1 MKYIDTKRI
10 FVTLLL
16 FLIMEA
22 LPILAFA
29 QTGRLTGRVT
39 DAATGTPI
47 PGATVL
53 LEGTTIGQ
61 ATDAEGRYLII
72 GIPPGSYNVR
82 FSSVGYTT
90 KVVEGFRLVSDRTQ
104 TLDQTLAEQ
113 VVAGGEVL
121 VEAVRPVV
129 DANQTTSRA
138 LVTGDE
144 IARLPVGNLQDVISK
159 TSNSYN
165 GFVRGSRRFETKT
178 ILEGIDISDSY
189 AQINNLSN
197 SSGNDLNRYR
207 GLVYSS
213 TNRADLT
220 NNSLLNINP
229 DAVEEVTVNTGAN
242 EARYASASG
251 GVISVTLSEGRGPLR
266 GNASF
271 RVAPSINR
279 PGPDTLDFYY
289 DAAKYIADREAV
301 KQAPCTPTATAPCKR
316 DFYTWTPDK
325 YNAGSDPEMDFRVT
339 LQGSITD
346 KLGFY
351 ATGQFFE
358 TSGFMP
364 NQYNKRLNGQLKLN
378 YSLSSKTKLNLL
390 GIYEDR
396 GYWGDWTNRGY
407 QEFWRFYLDGVA
419 QNDGGSYVGSVKLTH
434 VFNPKS
440 YIDVQAYS
448 TYAITRYGY
457 LNTGNIGDSKFI
469 DFKTKAQIDAYVSP
483 ATAPNTKFFNTNIS
497 DPASDSGVFLPAGN
511 RYKLRS
517 PVPYY
522 ESVMNKSTGF
532 KVDYSNQIAANHFIQ
547 TGAELKM
554 REFDY
559 EEAYGVDGI
568 GFTLNAANEPF
579 IPSSWNRKPTE
590 VAFYLSDRMEYAG
603 LVVNAGLRVDVIDRH
618 MYEIDDYF
626 YPYQRTSITT
636 DDGRTLN
643 RNYFKRTDKV
653 PIDVFFNPS
662 IGVSHP
668 IGTTAAMYFSYSRS
682 QQLAPYSVL
691 YEKYDGNHS
700 TSQFFTFQ
708 NPSQGP
714 ITSNN
719 YELGIQWEV
728 SEGWGV
734 DVNAFMRAVDNYG
747 SAGLQ
752 ANNRVPASQLTDP
765 NRVLIAWHS
774 YRTSFGYADIRGIEM
789 VLRRRP
795 LKLADNVSLGLTASY
810 TFGAVEQAFGAGANQ
825 AVFNSPAD
833 GSVTKLPFENVR
845 DFKNFAQNVP
855 GGSSTLTSGFDRTH
869 RGLLRA
875 TAALPYNISA
885 GLAASAES
893 GFLYPRAIGVDPRD
907 RELLTAPANSQI
919 DFRLEKRFSFG
930 SRFGLDVYMDVVNLT
945 NRYNIV
951 AYESYTPSGPGIF
964 QETSNPGTRLTLP
977 DGSTVYGPARNIYFG
992 TRARF

>member
-1 MKYIDTKRI
+1 M
-10 FVTLLL
+10 TLLL

-29 QTGRLTGRVT
+29 QTGRLTGKVT

-72 GIPPGSYNVR
+72 GIPPGAYNLR

-90 KVVEGFRLVSDRTQ
+90 KIVEGFRVVSDRTQ
-104 TLDQTLAEQ
+104 TLDQTLSEQ
-113 VVAGGEVL
+113 VVTGAEVL
-121 VEAVRPVV
+121 VEAIRPVV

-138 LVTGDE
+138 LITGDE
-144 IARLPVGNLQDVISK
+144 IARLPVSNLQDVISK

-220 NNSLLNINP
+220 NNSMVNINT

-271 RVAPSINR
+271 RVAPSLNR
-279 PGPDTLDFYY
+279 PGPDSLDFYY
-289 DAAKYIADREAV
+289 DADKYMTDKAA
-301 KQAPCTPTATAPCKR
+301 AGTTPKAAL
-316 DFYTWTPDK
+316 YTWTPDK
-325 YNAGSDPEMDFRVT
+325 YSAGADPEMDFRFT
-339 LQGSITD
+339 LQGSITN
-346 KLGFY
+346 KLGFF

-378 YSLSSKTKLNLL
+378 YSLSNKTKLNVL
-390 GIYEDR
+390 GIIEDR

-407 QEFWRFYLDGVA
+407 QEFWRFYLEGVA

-457 LNTGNIGDSKFI
+457 LNTENIGGSKFV
-469 DFKTKAQIDAYVSP
+469 DFQSKAQIDAYVSSS
-483 ATAPNTKFFNTNIS
+483 TAANTRFFNVNIS

-547 TGAELKM
+547 TGAEIKM

-559 EEAYGVDGI
+559 NEAYGVDGI
-568 GFTLNAANEPF
+568 NFTLNAANEPF

-603 LVVNAGLRVDVIDRH
+603 LVVNAGLRIDVIDRH
-618 MYEIDDYF
+618 MYEIEDYF
-626 YPYQRTSITT
+626 YPYQRVDVTT
-636 DDGRTLN
+636 DDGRTLK
-643 RNYFKRTDKV
+643 RNNFRRGEKV

-708 NPSQGP
+708 NPNQGP

-728 SEGWGV
+728 SEGWGI
-734 DVNAFMRAVDNYG
+734 DVNAFMRAVDNYS

-752 ANNRVPASQLTDP
+752 ANNRIPSNLLTDP
-765 NRVLIAWHS
+765 NRVTIAWHS

-795 LKLADNVSLGLTASY
+795 LKLADNVALGLTASY
-810 TFGAVEQAFGAGANQ
+810 TFGAVEQANGAGANQ
-825 AVFNSPAD
+825 TVFNSPAD

-885 GLAASAES
+885 GLAASVES
-893 GFLYPRAIGVDPRD
+893 GFLYGRAVGVDPRD
-907 RELLTAPANSQI
+907 RELLTAPYNSQI

-951 AYESYTPSGPGIF
+951 AYESYTPGGPAIF

>member
-1 MKYIDTKRI
+1 M
-10 FVTLLL
+10 TLLL

-22 LPILAFA
+22 LPILALA
-29 QTGRLTGRVT
+29 QTGRLTGKVT

-72 GIPPGSYNVR
+72 GIPPGAYNLR

-90 KVVEGFRLVSDRTQ
+90 KIVEGFRVVSDRTQ
-104 TLDQTLAEQ
+104 TLDQTLSEQ
-113 VVAGGEVL
+113 VVTGAEVL
-121 VEAVRPVV
+121 VEAIRPVV

-138 LVTGDE
+138 LITGDE
-144 IARLPVGNLQDVISK
+144 IARLPVSNLQDVISK

-220 NNSLLNINP
+220 NNSMVNINT

-271 RVAPSINR
+271 RVAPSLNR
-279 PGPDTLDFYY
+279 PGPDSLDFYY
-289 DAAKYIADREAV
+289 DADKYMTDKAAAAG
-301 KQAPCTPTATAPCKR
+301 KPTAA
-316 DFYTWTPDK
+316 FYTWTPDK
-325 YNAGSDPEMDFRVT
+325 YSAGADPEMDFRFT
-339 LQGSITD
+339 LQGSITN
-346 KLGFY
+346 KLGFF

-378 YSLSSKTKLNLL
+378 YSLSNKTKLNVL
-390 GIYEDR
+390 GIIEDR

-407 QEFWRFYLDGVA
+407 QEFWRFYLEGVA

-457 LNTGNIGDSKFI
+457 LNTENIGGSKFV
-469 DFKTKAQIDAYVSP
+469 DFQSKAQIDAYVSSS
-483 ATAPNTKFFNTNIS
+483 TAANTRFFNVNIS

-547 TGAELKM
+547 TGAEIKM

-559 EEAYGVDGI
+559 NEAYGVDGI
-568 GFTLNAANEPF
+568 NFTLNAANEPF

-603 LVVNAGLRVDVIDRH
+603 LVVNAGLRIDVIDRH
-618 MYEIDDYF
+618 MYEIEDYF
-626 YPYQRTSITT
+626 YPYQRVDVTT
-636 DDGRTLN
+636 DDGRTLK
-643 RNYFKRTDKV
+643 RNNFRRGEKV

-708 NPSQGP
+708 NPNQGP

-728 SEGWGV
+728 SEGWGI
-734 DVNAFMRAVDNYG
+734 DVNAFMRAVDNYS

-752 ANNRVPASQLTDP
+752 ANNRIPSNLLTDP
-765 NRVLIAWHS
+765 NRVTIAWHS

-795 LKLADNVSLGLTASY
+795 LKLADNVALGLTASY
-810 TFGAVEQAFGAGANQ
+810 TFGAVEQANGAGANQ
-825 AVFNSPAD
+825 TVFNSPAD

-885 GLAASAES
+885 GLAASVES
-893 GFLYPRAIGVDPRD
+893 GFLYGRAVGVDPRD
-907 RELLTAPANSQI
+907 RELLTAPYNSQI

-951 AYESYTPSGPGIF
+951 AYESYTPGGPAIF

>member
-39 DAATGTPI
+39 DAATGSPI

-90 KVVEGFRLVSDRTQ
+90 KVVEGFRLVSERTQ
-104 TLDQTLAEQ
+104 TLDQTLSEQ
-113 VVAGGEVL
+113 IVAGAEIL
-121 VEAVRPVV
+121 VQAVRPVV

-144 IARLPVGNLQDVISK
+144 IARLPVANLQDVIAK

-178 ILEGIDISDSY
+178 ILDGIDISDSY
-189 AQINNLSN
+189 SQVNNLSN

-242 EARYASASG
+242 EARYSSASG
-251 GVISVTLSEGRGPLR
+251 GVIAVSLAEGRGPLR

-271 RVAPSINR
+271 RIAPSVNR
-279 PGPDTLDFYY
+279 PGPDSLDFYY
-289 DAAKYIADREAV
+289 DSDAYITERNNLQTTNPTRAAL
-301 KQAPCTPTATAPCKR
+301 
-316 DFYTWTPDK
+316 YTWTPDK
-325 YNAGSDPEMDFRVT
+325 YKAGADPEMDFRVT

-346 KLGFY
+346 KLGFF

-358 TSGFMP
+358 TGGFMP
-364 NQYNKRLNGQLKLN
+364 NQYSKRLGGQIKLN
-378 YSLSSKTKLNLL
+378 YDITSRTKVQAL
-390 GIYEDR
+390 GVFEDR
-396 GYWGDWTNRGY
+396 GYWGDWTNRSY
-407 QEFWRFYLDGVA
+407 QEFWRFYLEGVA
-419 QNDGGSYVGSVKLTH
+419 QSDGGSYVGSLKLTH
-434 VFNPKS
+434 VFNAKS
-440 YIDVQAYS
+440 YLDVQVYN
-448 TYAITRYGY
+448 TYAVTRYGY
-457 LNTGNIGDSKFI
+457 QNNLGIGSSKFV
-469 DFKTKAQIDAYVSP
+469 DFKTQAQIDAYVSSS
-483 ATAPNTKFFNTNIS
+483 TAPNSRFFNVNIS
-497 DPASDSGVFLPAGN
+497 DPGSDSGVFLPAGN
-511 RYKLRS
+511 RYKVSS

-522 ESVMNKSTGF
+522 ESVQNSAKGF
-532 KVDYSNQIAANHFIQ
+532 KLDYANQFASNHFLQI
-547 TGAELKM
+547 GSELKL
-554 REFDY
+554 RTFEY

-568 GFTLNAANEPF
+568 NFTLNLANEPF
-579 IPSSWNRKPTE
+579 IPSEWKRSPTE
-590 VAFYLSDRMEYAG
+590 LAFYISDRMEYAG

-626 YPYQRTSITT
+626 YPYERVAITT

-643 RNYFKRTDKV
+643 RNYFKRGDKV

-682 QQLAPYSVL
+682 QQLAPYSIL

-700 TSQFFTFQ
+700 NSQFFTFQ
-708 NPSQGP
+708 NPNQGP

-728 SEGWGV
+728 AEGWGV
-734 DVNAFMRAVDNYG
+734 DVNAFMRAVDNYS
-747 SAGLQ
+747 SAGLS
-752 ANNRVPASQLTDP
+752 ANNRIPASQAGA
-765 NRVLIAWHS
+765 NAININQHV
-774 YRTSFGYADIRGIEM
+774 YRTAFGYADIRGIEM

-795 LKLADNVSLGLTASY
+795 LRLADNVALGMTASY
-810 TFGAVEQAFGAGANQ
+810 TFGAVEQSFGAGANQ
-825 AVFNSPAD
+825 TNFIAPDEA
-833 GSVTKLPFENVR
+833 TKKLPFENVR

-869 RGLLRA
+869 RGVLRA

-893 GFLYPRAIGVDPRD
+893 GFMYPRAIGVDPRD
-907 RELLTAPANSQI
+907 RELLTAPANAQV
-919 DFRLEKRFSFG
+919 DLRLEKRFDIG
-930 SRFGLDVYMDVVNLT
+930 SRFGLDVYIDMVNLT
-945 NRYNIV
+945 NRFNIV
-951 AYESYTPSGPGIF
+951 AYESYTPGGPGVF
-964 QETSNPGTRLTLP
+964 QESGNPGSRLTLP

>member
-16 FLIMEA
+16 FLMMEA

-61 ATDAEGRYLII
+61 ATDAEGRFLII
-72 GIPPGSYNVR
+72 GIPPGAYNVR

-90 KVVEGFRLVSDRTQ
+90 KIVEGFRVVSDRTQ

-113 VVAGGEVL
+113 VVSGGEVL
-121 VEAVRPVV
+121 VEAIRPVV

-229 DAVEEVTVNTGAN
+229 EAVEEVTVNTGAN
-242 EARYASASG
+242 EAKYASASG
-251 GVISVTLSEGRGPLR
+251 GVINVTLSEGRGQLR

-279 PGPDTLDFYY
+279 PGPDSLDFYY
-289 DAAKYIADREAV
+289 DAAKYDADKAS
-301 KQAPCTPTATAPCKR
+301 AGTTPKAAY
-316 DFYTWTPDK
+316 YTWTPDK
-325 YNAGSDPEMDFRVT
+325 YKTGADPEMDFRFT

-346 KLGFY
+346 KLGFF

-364 NQYNKRLNGQLKLN
+364 NQYNKRLGGQLKLN
-378 YSLSSKTKLNLL
+378 YDLSKKTKLSAL

-407 QEFWRFYLDGVA
+407 QEFWRFYLEGVA
-419 QNDGGSYVGSVKLTH
+419 QNDGGSFVGSVKLTH

-440 YIDVQAYS
+440 YVDVQAYR
-448 TYAITRYGY
+448 TFAVTRYGY
-457 LNTGNIGDSKFI
+457 LNTDGVGDSKFI

-483 ATAPNTKFFNTNIS
+483 STTPNSKFFNTNIS

-522 ESVMNKSTGF
+522 ESVENSTTGF
-532 KVDYSNQIAANHFIQ
+532 KVDYANQIASNHFIQ
-547 TGAELKM
+547 AGSEVKM
-554 REFDY
+554 RNFKYD
-559 EEAYGVDGI
+559 EAYGVDGI
-568 GFTLNAANEPF
+568 GFTLNATNEPF
-579 IPSSWNRKPTE
+579 IPSSWDRNPVE
-590 VAFYLSDRMEYAG
+590 AAFYLSDRMEYAG
-603 LVVNAGLRVDVIDRH
+603 LVVNAGLRVDVIDRN
-618 MYEIDDYF
+618 MYEIADHF
-626 YPYQRTSITT
+626 YPYQRRSITT
-636 DDGRTLN
+636 EDGRTLN
-643 RNYFKRTDKV
+643 RNYFLRDKKV
-653 PIDVFFNPS
+653 PVDVFFNPS
-662 IGVSHP
+662 LGVSHP

-708 NPSQGP
+708 DPNQGA

-728 SEGWGV
+728 SDGWGI
-734 DVNAFMRAVDNYG
+734 DVNAFMRSVDNYG
-747 SAGLQ
+747 SAGLS
-752 ANNRVPASQLTDP
+752 ANNRVPSNIPATDP
-765 NRVLIAWHS
+765 NRITIPVHS
-774 YRTSFGYADIRGIEM
+774 YRTAFGYADIRGIET

-795 LKLADNVSLGLTASY
+795 LKFGDNVSLGLTASY
-810 TFGAVEQAFGAGANQ
+810 TFGAVEQSFGAGANQ
-825 AVFNSPAD
+825 TLFNSPAD
-833 GSVTKLPFENVR
+833 ASVKKLPFNNVR
-845 DFKNFAQNVP
+845 DFRNFAQNVP

-907 RELLTAPANSQI
+907 RELLTAPANAQV
-919 DFRLEKRFSFG
+919 DLRLEKRFTFAK
-930 SRFGLDVYMDVVNLT
+930 RFGLDVYMDVVNLT
-945 NRYNIV
+945 NRFNIV

>member
-1 MKYIDTKRI
+1 M
-10 FVTLLL
+10 TLLL

-29 QTGRLTGRVT
+29 QTGRLTGKVT

-72 GIPPGSYNVR
+72 GIPPGAYNLR

-90 KVVEGFRLVSDRTQ
+90 KIVEGFRVVSDRTQ
-104 TLDQTLAEQ
+104 TLDQTLSEQ
-113 VVAGGEVL
+113 VVTGAEVL
-121 VEAVRPVV
+121 VEAIRPVV

-138 LVTGDE
+138 LITGDE
-144 IARLPVGNLQDVISK
+144 IARLPVSNLQDVISK

-220 NNSLLNINP
+220 NNSMVNINT

-271 RVAPSINR
+271 RVAPSLNR
-279 PGPDTLDFYY
+279 PGPDSLDFYY
-289 DAAKYIADREAV
+289 DADKYMTDKAAAAG
-301 KQAPCTPTATAPCKR
+301 KPTAA
-316 DFYTWTPDK
+316 FYTWTPDK
-325 YNAGSDPEMDFRVT
+325 YSAGADPEMDFRFT
-339 LQGSITD
+339 LQGSITN
-346 KLGFY
+346 KLGFF

-378 YSLSSKTKLNLL
+378 YSLSNKTKLNVL
-390 GIYEDR
+390 GIIEDR

-407 QEFWRFYLDGVA
+407 QEFWRFYLEGVA

-457 LNTGNIGDSKFI
+457 LNTENIGGSKFV
-469 DFKTKAQIDAYVSP
+469 DFQSKAQIDAYVSSS
-483 ATAPNTKFFNTNIS
+483 TAANTRFFNVNIS

-547 TGAELKM
+547 TGAEIKM

-559 EEAYGVDGI
+559 NEAYGVDGI
-568 GFTLNAANEPF
+568 NFTLNAANEPF

-603 LVVNAGLRVDVIDRH
+603 LVVNAGLRIDVIDRH
-618 MYEIDDYF
+618 MYEIEDYF
-626 YPYQRTSITT
+626 YPYQRVDVTT
-636 DDGRTLN
+636 DDGRTLK
-643 RNYFKRTDKV
+643 RNNFRRGEKV

-708 NPSQGP
+708 NPNQGP

-728 SEGWGV
+728 SEGWGI
-734 DVNAFMRAVDNYG
+734 DVNAFMRAVDNYS

-752 ANNRVPASQLTDP
+752 ANNRIPSNLLTDP
-765 NRVLIAWHS
+765 NRVTIAWHS

-795 LKLADNVSLGLTASY
+795 LKLADNVALGLTASY
-810 TFGAVEQAFGAGANQ
+810 TFGAVEQANGAGANQ
-825 AVFNSPAD
+825 TVFNSPAD

-885 GLAASAES
+885 GLAASVES
-893 GFLYPRAIGVDPRD
+893 GFLYGRAVGVDPRD
-907 RELLTAPANSQI
+907 RELLTAPYNSQI

-951 AYESYTPSGPGIF
+951 AYESYTPGGPAIF